1 MPERSVAAAAVLG
14 VSLALGLAAAGQLV
28 GSALYRA
35 RAAERYVTVKGFS
48 EREMAANLAIWPLVY
63 RVTGDDLATVE
74 QRLAESA
81 QKITAF
87 LRASFPEDEISLS
100 APRVTDHHALDYVPE
115 RPPAERYVAEAT
127 ATLRTTNVP
136 ALRAAIERS
145 GDLVRQGVAL
155 IHSFEHRSEYL
166 YTDLESIKPEMIAA
180 ATHDARRAAEQFAKD
195 SGSRVGAIR
204 NAQQG
209 FFTIEDRDRFS
220 PEWKKVRVVTTVQYF
235 LAEA

>member
-1 MPERSVAAAAVLG
+1 
-14 VSLALGLAAAGQLV
+14 
-28 GSALYRA
+28 
-35 RAAERYVTVKGFS
+35 
-48 EREMAANLAIWPLVY
+48 
-63 RVTGDDLATVE
+63 
-74 QRLAESA
+74 
-81 QKITAF
+81 
-87 LRASFPEDEISLS
+87 
-100 APRVTDHHALDYVPE
+100 VTDHHALDYVPE

-136 ALRAAIERS
+136 ALRAVIERS

-220 PEWKKVRVVTTVQYF
+220 PEWKKVRVVTTIQYF
-235 LAEA
+235 LAED